1 MLAQVCNKFLRLR
14 AEAACRDDT
23 KHGVGRVHGAAREQM
38 AHCAAPGLL
47 IIGGD
52 AAQIHPV
59 ADRLRRLVCER
70 ELEQTLLDRRDIV
83 AGCAVK
89 ALDHAAVFHADGVN
103 RLIAIAER
111 VFHADDILHRCQNA
125 ADACERI
132 VDTRSLHAQLFAV
145 IHVLQAAAT
154 AGAVDRAG
162 RLCARSGRG
171 QALLRLAVDG
181 ICRHLQDAHLPRLAD
196 ERAFHKYGAAGDM
209 AHTGTFGCIPRDLGS
224 MQLVFCKLLH
234 GLFRFLTGDVHIFVI
249 RAAAVND
256 AVRCDLNDAVGDRLR
271 ELVVVAG
278 KDNVIRESIHAVI
291 ERRDALEVK
300 VVRRLVKD
308 EEVCAGEHHLRDHA
322 AHLLAAGEDLD
333 LLVHIVTGKEHPAEE
348 RAQVALA
355 LICGELAHPVDEVV
369 VAVFKIAVVILREVG
384 LRG

>member
-1 MLAQVCNKFLRLR
+1 MLTQVCNKFLRLR
-14 AEAACRDDT
+14 AEAARRDDA

-52 AAQIHPV
+52 AAKIHPV

-83 AGCAVK
+83 AGCVK

-111 VFHADDILHRCQNA
+111 VFHADDILQRRRNA

-132 VDTRSLHAQLFAV
+132 VDTRALHAQLFAV

-171 QALLRLAVDG
+171 QALLRLAVNGGRRD
-181 ICRHLQDAHLPRLAD
+181 LEDAHLPRLAD
-196 ERAFHKYGAAGDM
+196 KRAFHKHGAPGDVT
-209 AHTGTFGCIPRDLGS
+209 HTGAFGRVPGDLGGV
-224 MQLVFCKLLH
+224 QLVFCKLVH
-234 GLFRFLTGDVHIFVI
+234 GFIPFPDRRCAYI
-249 RAAAVND
+249 RHT
-256 AVRCDLNDAVGDRLR
+256 CSG
-271 ELVVVAG
+271 G
-278 KDNVIRESIHAVI
+278 
-291 ERRDALEVK
+291 
-300 VVRRLVKD
+300 
-308 EEVCAGEHHLRDHA
+308 
-322 AHLLAAGEDLD
+322 
-333 LLVHIVTGKEHPAEE
+333 
-348 RAQVALA
+348 Q
-355 LICGELAHPVDEVV
+355 
-369 VAVFKIAVVILREVG
+369 
-384 LRG
+384 